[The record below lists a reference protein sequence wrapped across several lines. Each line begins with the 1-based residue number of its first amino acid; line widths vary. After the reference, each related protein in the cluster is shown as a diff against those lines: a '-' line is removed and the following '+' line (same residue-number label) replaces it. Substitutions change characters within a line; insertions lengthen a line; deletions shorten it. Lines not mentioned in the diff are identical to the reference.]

1 MKSELLYE
9 LEKEDSVSSL
19 QDNKL
24 YRFNIESEG
33 FADFLVFRKLE
44 DKVICCNANYH
55 KDGEL
60 KILTMPESKT
70 IQYTIIDFDTVQFKT
85 IQELYETLLKKYEIF
100 MELYQVSETEN
111 DFFVYET
118 SLTPE
123 LISMVDL
130 EDELD
135 KKYFPVEI
143 KETLSK
149 VVYVREKTIDDAIDR
164 VDTLRDKEHIVL
176 TFDNFVDYEI
186 EEYKNKM
193 YSFNIEDKLY
203 DYKNNKFKKEDF
215 EYYLAF
221 ESIYKTNQNAT
232 DEEVITITNSCYD
245 AYLDDESGY
254 KLTKF
259 TDFISEHYFN
269 EELTLEEIKNA
280 NPRDIITDSV
290 DDILYDLKKENKEME
305 R

>member
-100 MELYQVSETEN
+100 MELYQVDVQE
-111 DFFVYET
+111 
-118 SLTPE
+118 
-123 LISMVDL
+123 
-130 EDELD
+130 
-135 KKYFPVEI
+135 
-143 KETLSK
+143 
-149 VVYVREKTIDDAIDR
+149 
-164 VDTLRDKEHIVL
+164 
-176 TFDNFVDYEI
+176 
-186 EEYKNKM
+186 
-193 YSFNIEDKLY
+193 
-203 DYKNNKFKKEDF
+203 
-215 EYYLAF
+215 
-221 ESIYKTNQNAT
+221 
-232 DEEVITITNSCYD
+232 
-245 AYLDDESGY
+245 
-254 KLTKF
+254 
-259 TDFISEHYFN
+259 
-269 EELTLEEIKNA
+269 
-280 NPRDIITDSV
+280 
-290 DDILYDLKKENKEME
+290 
-305 R
+305 

>member
-24 YRFNIESEG
+24 YKLNIESNG

-44 DKVICCNANYH
+44 NKIISCNANYH
-55 KDGEL
+55 KDNEL
-60 KILTMPESKT
+60 KILTMPESKI
-70 IQYTIIDFDTVQFKT
+70 IQYTVIDFDSVQFKT
-85 IQELYETLLKKYEIF
+85 IEELYETLLTKYDEF
-100 MELYQVSETEN
+100 MELYQTDELVN

-123 LISMVDL
+123 LISIADM
-130 EDELD
+130 EEEID

-143 KETLSK
+143 IETSSR

-164 VDTLRDKEHIVL
+164 VDTLRKDEHIIL
-176 TFDNFVDYEI
+176 NENDFMGYEI
-186 EEYKNKM
+186 EEYRDKT

-203 DYKNNKFKKEDF
+203 DYKNNKLKKEDC

-221 ESIYKTNQNAT
+221 ESIYKTNRTAT
-232 DEEVITITNSCYD
+232 DEEVIAITDACYD
-245 AYLDDESGY
+245 AYLDDENGY

-259 TDFISEHYFN
+259 VDFIAEHYFN
-269 EELTLEEIKNA
+269 EELTVDEIKNA
-280 NPRDIITDSV
+280 NPRDIITDTV
-290 DDILYDLKKENKEME
+290 DDILYDLKNNQEEME

>member
-1 MKSELLYE
+1 MKSELFYE

-19 QDNKL
+19 QDSKL
-24 YRFNIESEG
+24 YKFNIENKG

-44 DKVICCNANYH
+44 NKVICCNANYH

-60 KILTMPESKT
+60 KLLTMPESKT
-70 IQYTIIDFDTVQFKT
+70 IQYTIIDFDSVQFNT
-85 IQELYETLLKKYEIF
+85 IEELYGTLLDKYEEF
-100 MELYQVSETEN
+100 MNIYQDEEVTN
-111 DFFVYET
+111 DFFVYE
-118 SLTPE
+118 SNLTPE

-143 KETLSK
+143 IETLSR
-149 VVYVREKTIDDAIDR
+149 VVYVREKTIDDAINK
-164 VDTLRDKEHIVL
+164 VDNLRDRELIVL
-176 TFDNFVDYEI
+176 SAEDFVGYEI

-193 YSFNIEDKLY
+193 FSFNIEDKLY
-203 DYKNNKFKKEDF
+203 DYKNNKFKKEDC

-232 DEEVITITNSCYD
+232 DEEVITITNACYD

-259 TDFISEHYFN
+259 TDFIAEHYFN
-269 EELTLEEIKNA
+269 EELTLDEIENA

>member
-24 YRFNIESEG
+24 YKFNIESNG

-44 DKVICCNANYH
+44 DKVVCCNANYH

-70 IQYTIIDFDTVQFKT
+70 IQYTIIDFDAVQFKT
-85 IQELYETLLKKYEIF
+85 IEELYDTLLEKYDKF
-100 MELYQVSETEN
+100 MELYQTEETEN

-143 KETLSK
+143 IETLSR

-164 VDTLRDKEHIVL
+164 VDTLRSKEHIVL
-176 TFDNFVDYEI
+176 NENDFVGYEI

-203 DYKNNKFKKEDF
+203 DYKNNKFKKEDC

-232 DEEVITITNSCYD
+232 DEEVITITNACYD

-259 TDFISEHYFN
+259 TDFIAEHYFN
-269 EELTLEEIKNA
+269 EELTLEEIENA

-290 DDILYDLKKENKEME
+290 DDILYDLKNKKEEME